1 MFRFTKLIFGFI
13 FIFATQSI
21 FSQTINK
28 PINGQSFSGEI
39 TINAAPAQVW
49 RVLTNGDQL
58 TELLGYTYISGAKTF
73 ANIGDK
79 AQVKVWD
86 DACGLI
92 VVRSDQNKE
101 LRFNLD
107 PENGS
112 YICNCRWTLS
122 KSGKGT
128 KLLYE
133 ERYTESD
140 SQTAEAIASQVK
152 DANARLKKLKILAEK

>member
-39 TINAAPAQVW
+39 TINVAPAQVW
-49 RVLTNGDQL
+49 RVLTNADQL
-58 TELLGYTYISGAKTF
+58 TELLAYTFISGAKSF
-73 ANIGDK
+73 ASIGDK

-112 YICNCRWTLS
+112 YICNCSWTLS

-140 SQTAEAIASQVK
+140 SQTTEAIASQVK